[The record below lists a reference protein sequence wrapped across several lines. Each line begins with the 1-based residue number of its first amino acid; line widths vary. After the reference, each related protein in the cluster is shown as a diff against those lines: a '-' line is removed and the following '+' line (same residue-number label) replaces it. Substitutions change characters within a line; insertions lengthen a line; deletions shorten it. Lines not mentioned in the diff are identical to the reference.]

1 MGRGTQTIGTFAFY
15 KCTNL
20 KLLDQSALPASVTKL
35 GVYAFAECSNIQIDI
50 SKSSITEIPD
60 YLFYNCDNLH
70 NLTLPQTVT
79 SVGAYAFSECN
90 NLNEVIFDAALT
102 QIRRVHLQN
111 AAICI
116 PSTFRRGD
124 SHREQYLQ
132 RLPESEH
139 GRAAGHVEDD
149 R

>member
-1 MGRGTQTIGTFAFY
+1 MIGDYAFANTRNFNGVIKWEEGTQTIGTFAFY

-70 NLTLPQTVT
+70 NLTRQ
-79 SVGAYAFSECN
+79 SAYRQHSGG
-90 NLNEVIFDAALT
+90 
-102 QIRRVHLQN
+102 
-111 AAICI
+111 
-116 PSTFRRGD
+116 GD

-139 GRAAGHVEDD
+139 GRAAGHVEND